1 MIESQNPEI
10 DVQELMARVRAEVE
24 RRKAPPPAAPARP
37 LAAPGS
43 PPVAAVSPFRSVG
56 ANITAALDRARQK
69 NQVSSRIPAFIHPF
83 FRNQGGFNYQL
94 LHAAELQTRQLE
106 VLRDELANLQQ
117 ASYGEAADLRAAHAD
132 SLNQIKELQAQTAKQ
147 VLALNAI
154 LKEQQAQAD
163 SLDQIRKLQTQTT
176 KQVLALN
183 AILKEQQAQVDSL
196 DQIRKLQAET
206 SEQVSTLSVI
216 LKEQQVQHD
225 STRQQIPALESRLTD
240 LIDRVAPKITSLDA
254 DAFYLAFE
262 NQFRGTRED
271 IKARQRVYLPY
282 LAKAG
287 AGTADKPILDL
298 GCGRGEWLG
307 LLRESG
313 HTARGVDSNA
323 SMISVCRELGLDVV
337 ASDVLAY
344 LKSLPDQSQRVITG
358 FHIIE
363 HLPFPVLL
371 ELFAHTRRVLQT
383 GGVAIFETP
392 NPLNVLV
399 GSNRFYTDPTHLRPL
414 PLELSKFMAE
424 RVGFRSVTILSLHPD
439 VVRKKSDALSQEFTD
454 FINAMF
460 FGPQDYAVVAEN

>member
-24 RRKAPPPAAPARP
+24 RRKAPPPAVPARP

-83 FRNQGGFNYQL
+83 FRNQGGFNFQL

-154 LKEQQAQAD
+154 LKEQQAQA
-163 SLDQIRKLQTQTT
+163 
-176 KQVLALN
+176 
-183 AILKEQQAQVDSL
+183 DSL

-424 RVGFRSVTILSLHPD
+424 RVGFRSVTILPLHPD
-439 VVRKKSDALSQEFTD
+439 VARKKSDALSQEFTD